1 MMTNRRYI
9 LTALIALSVTIPAAG
24 CSGVAVKEGPEDK
37 GSVTIKTDG
46 GKSVTLSGETEIP
59 KGFPTDIPLP
69 AEIGVVSSLKR
80 NDSYTV
86 AIETKLPLDKV
97 VKLYQEYAEK
107 ANYKEVLKMSEE
119 GYYRYSGSK
128 GNELFAFNL
137 QLDLEDKK
145 TVTGALVYE
154 KKP

>member
-1 MMTNRRYI
+1 MTNRRYI
-9 LTALIALSVTIPAAG
+9 LTAIIALSVTIPAAG
-24 CSGVAVKEGPEDK
+24 CAGVAVKEGTEDK
-37 GSVTIKTDG
+37 GSVTVKTDG
-46 GKSVTLSGETEIP
+46 EKSVTLSGEKEIP

-86 AIETKLPLDKV
+86 AIETKLSMDKV

-107 ANYKEVLKMSEE
+107 ANYKEVFKMSEE
-119 GYYRYSGSK
+119 GSYRYSGSK